1 MLEMK
6 IPKDVRRYE
15 TKFIGPLTGR
25 QLILASVAV
34 SAVLVVT
41 FLINPMLPADLGR
54 VVQVLVAAPF
64 ICAMFFKPYGMPL
77 EKFAVIFLYS
87 YLLSPPIRKYSN
99 KNRYEEIK
107 KKIEIEAAKE
117 KKNSKRQNEKKKEKK
132 KENDK
137 VKEKGKGKGDK
148 N

>member
-25 QLILASVAV
+25 QLILASIAV
-34 SAVLVVT
+34 SAVLAVT
-41 FLINPMLPADLGR
+41 FLLNPMLPADLGR

-64 ICAMFFKPYGMPL
+64 VCAMFFKPYGMPL

-99 KNRYEEIK
+99 KNRYDEIK

-117 KKNSKRQNEKKKEKK
+117 KKNSKGQNEKKKE
-132 KENDK
+132 NNK
-137 VKEKGKGKGDK
+137 VKEKEKGKGDK